1 MRALHRTPPLRLDDG
16 VVALRPWRS
25 DDLAE
30 LVRAVDDEEIYRWI
44 DLIPRPY
51 RDGDGRAYLRGCRR
65 AWRDGSGAP
74 FAITDS
80 STDRVLGSIDLRLS
94 PERDVGEVGY
104 WIRADARGQG
114 LATRALVLVSRWG
127 LERPGIA
134 RLQLR
139 ADAANRASRRV
150 AERAGYTFEG
160 ILRSERWSAR
170 QQRRLDWAMYS
181 LLPGEL
187 EAARSVPGLSP

>member
-1 MRALHRTPPLRLDDG
+1 MRALQRTRSLRLDDG
-16 VVALRPWRS
+16 VVALRPWES
-25 DDLAE
+25 SDLAE

-51 RDGDGRAYLRGCRR
+51 TADDGRAYLRGCRR
-65 AWRDGSGAP
+65 AWREGSGAP
-74 FAITDS
+74 FAVTDAL
-80 STDRVLGSIDLRLS
+80 DGGILGSIDMRLS

-104 WIRADARGQG
+104 WIRAEARGRG
-114 LATRALVLVSRWG
+114 VATRALVLVSRWG
-127 LERPGIA
+127 LERPGVA

-139 ADAANRASRRV
+139 ADAGNQASRRV
-150 AERAGYTFEG
+150 AEKAGYTLEG

-170 QQRRLDWAMYS
+170 QQRRYDWAMYS

-187 EAARSVPGLSP
+187 